1 MHVLAGR
8 VLIDNR
14 MFNKEIETL
23 STEETYKAKRFL
35 KIWEVLSWFSV
46 AIVVAMLV
54 LRPTFP
60 YGPKEI
66 WMGMVAVRTLWMVG
80 YYHFFPEKYRLQIRF
95 VILETFIFI
104 LFAFAVIH
112 IAGGVVTDRFYIL
125 IIVLFFL
132 AIGYSARL
140 IWPAAIFILVLSVGS
155 FAVDPSQWEEAI
167 DRPTTTV
174 FKLIMPF
181 MVAYIGRYLAKEAY
195 EQRIAKEQLQ
205 RLEHDR
211 QNFIN
216 SSAHVLRTPITAI
229 TGTIELLEQENLT
242 EKSADYVRWIR
253 ESAQSLNNVVE
264 ELLIISRIED
274 GNATILKSSI
284 NIVELL
290 TTILNTYKKKI
301 DSKNITVTTDFN
313 ENTMCIFSNKVLLE
327 RVFTNIIDNAVKFTP
342 QYKLIHV
349 TVEQTKGSISVVIKD
364 TGIGMGLN
372 FTDELYEKF
381 RRELDA
387 LDQQYTGAGLGLY
400 TSKVIM
406 DALNGTMN
414 VESKK
419 DVGTTVT
426 FVFPSN
432 DVKP

>member
-1 MHVLAGR
+1 MP
-8 VLIDNR
+8 LI
-14 MFNKEIETL
+14 
-23 STEETYKAKRFL
+23 
-35 KIWEVLSWFSV
+35 
-46 AIVVAMLV
+46 
-54 LRPTFP
+54 
-60 YGPKEI
+60 
-66 WMGMVAVRTLWMVG
+66 
-80 YYHFFPEKYRLQIRF
+80 
-95 VILETFIFI
+95 
-104 LFAFAVIH
+104 
-112 IAGGVVTDRFYIL
+112 
-125 IIVLFFL
+125 
-132 AIGYSARL
+132 
-140 IWPAAIFILVLSVGS
+140 
-155 FAVDPSQWEEAI
+155 
-167 DRPTTTV
+167 
-174 FKLIMPF
+174 
-181 MVAYIGRYLAKEAY
+181 
-195 EQRIAKEQLQ
+195 
-205 RLEHDR
+205 
-211 QNFIN
+211 
-216 SSAHVLRTPITAI
+216 
-229 TGTIELLEQENLT
+229 
-242 EKSADYVRWIR
+242 
-253 ESAQSLNNVVE
+253 
-264 ELLIISRIED
+264 
-274 GNATILKSSI
+274 
-284 NIVELL
+284 
-290 TTILNTYKKKI
+290 KKI